1 MSTVLSVLRSFQMDL
16 RKELI
21 GEYTGSFVPS
31 LAESRTVV
39 RNRTRIY
46 ESDKGHLS
54 YVITEQITDRERK
67 IARKDTYVG
76 LVTGNIPEPNDG
88 VYHLHLSPLDK
99 AYRAG
104 TDLKC
109 EFLFSEDFNSYF
121 LVFTWSE
128 GDRQVQFRLKKTSSN
143 GTGRRRRSR

>member
-1 MSTVLSVLRSFQMDL
+1 MDL
-16 RKELI
+16 KKELI
-21 GEYTGSFVPS
+21 GEYSGSFVPS
-31 LAESRTVV
+31 AAGEHLVV

-46 ESDKGHLS
+46 ESEKGHLS

-67 IARKDTYVG
+67 VARRDSYVG
-76 LVTGNIPEPNDG
+76 LVTGNVPGPNEG

-104 TDLKC
+104 NDLKC